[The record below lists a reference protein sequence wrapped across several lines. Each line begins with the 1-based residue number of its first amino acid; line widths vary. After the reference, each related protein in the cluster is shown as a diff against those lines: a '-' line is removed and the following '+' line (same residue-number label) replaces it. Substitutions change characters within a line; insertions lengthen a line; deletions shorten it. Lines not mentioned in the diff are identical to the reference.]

1 VEASRVV
8 DAVEVVAH
16 PEIVDVADAV
26 EIVAQPEIVDVAWP
40 MKNT

>member
-16 PEIVDVADAV
+16 PEIVDAI